1 MVKKKTV
8 NNTKKNMIW
17 NMLGSLSFGFI
28 SMIFLVITTR
38 LIGISEA
45 GEYSFS
51 FALACTFFT
60 IGSYSG
66 KVYQLTENDK
76 TISDSD
82 YIFNRIITTVIMIII
97 SILFVI
103 IMHYEKNKFFLI
115 IIFTLFRGT
124 DVLSDTFHAIIQRNN
139 ELYKCGI
146 SLLTKTIFLGI
157 MFFFISYYFQNIII
171 SSLSVLIIEIFFCIF
186 IDFKIAKKFMVFK
199 RFNKNNFTKL
209 LKNGFYAFCFAFLY
223 NYVLNIPKYILEMF
237 GTNEMQAIF
246 GIIIMP
252 ATFMALIATYFVQPF
267 LNTIVQLIGEKKGK
281 ELITLIIKINVIT
294 ILFGVLVIVIVF
306 FLGIPVLSFIYNL
319 NLNEE
324 KINLIIIII
333 GSIFYALTNIFSA
346 TIISLRR
353 TFSQLIIL
361 ILTLLFAFSLSYIL
375 INNYQ
380 LFGASLSFLIYM
392 IVECLLYLIVT
403 LFYIRKDVKK

>member
-267 LNTIVQLIGEKKGK
+267 LNTIVQLIGEKKRK
-281 ELITLIIKINVIT
+281 RIDHLNYKNKCDNNIIWSFSDCNCF
-294 ILFGVLVIVIVF
+294 LFRNTCF
-306 FLGIPVLSFIYNL
+306 
-319 NLNEE
+319 
-324 KINLIIIII
+324 K
-333 GSIFYALTNIFSA
+333 FYL
-346 TIISLRR
+346 
-353 TFSQLIIL
+353 
-361 ILTLLFAFSLSYIL
+361 
-375 INNYQ
+375 
-380 LFGASLSFLIYM
+380 
-392 IVECLLYLIVT
+392 
-403 LFYIRKDVKK
+403 